1 MLKPFF
7 MYRLVASSLITRA
20 QRRRQKNGE
29 LRSSLSLIC
38 QCIVQAWISG
48 MFFDTIKKREKKKE
62 RNSGMFFDM
71 IEFLFLF
78 SKKLQSP
85 NCHAINEI
93 KIFMV
98 ERLTP
103 QQQLNKI
110 QLIGYLFSS
119 YN

>member
-48 MFFDTIKKREKKKE
+48 MFFDTIKKREKKK
-62 RNSGMFFDM
+62 
-71 IEFLFLF
+71 
-78 SKKLQSP
+78 Q
-85 NCHAINEI
+85 I
-93 KIFMV
+93 K
-98 ERLTP
+98 
-103 QQQLNKI
+103 
-110 QLIGYLFSS
+110 
-119 YN
+119 